1 MVYGRQRKHT
11 ISLKNNIAFSSHSMR
26 VECCP
31 AFFSPPKPCVIR
43 IIEGSGTFVH
53 PSASLQYS
61 YSQRRPL
68 PLDSDTSVEVY
79 ISQGT
84 IFHPH
89 AKVLI
94 VLPYIDT
101 TNVIKVAVGMCNLFE
116 EKSTVKIVLTDVVN
130 ESTDTTLP
138 VIGNYNV
145 FGPKCS
151 VTGICSIGSCNIFDA
166 SCLISVQAS
175 HDSAQTATIKVSSP
189 NIHDCCMFAP
199 LVNLE
204 IDPLLDSPTWDHLAV
219 FLLDGQIQFRSYA
232 HKAVGMPS
240 DSKHKELESL
250 CASMRHLMEEK
261 SNT

>member
-1 MVYGRQRKHT
+1 MQ
-11 ISLKNNIAFSSHSMR
+11 
-26 VECCP
+26 VERFP

-43 IIEGSGTFVH
+43 IIEGSGSFFH
-53 PSASLQYS
+53 PSASLQFS

-68 PLDSDTSVEVY
+68 PLESNTLVEVY

-89 AKVLI
+89 AKVLL
-94 VLPYIDT
+94 VLPCIDT
-101 TNVIKVAVGMCNLFE
+101 SNVIKVAIGMCNLFE
-116 EKSTVKIVLTDVVN
+116 EKCTVKIFLTDVVAN

-166 SCLISVQAS
+166 NCFISVQAPP
-175 HDSAQTATIKVSSP
+175 HDSAPTTTLKVRSP
-189 NIHDCCMFAP
+189 NIHDGCIFAP
-199 LVNLE
+199 LVNLDV
-204 IDPLLDSPTWDHLAV
+204 DPLLDSPTWDHLAV

-250 CASMRHLMEEK
+250 CASMRHQMEKK